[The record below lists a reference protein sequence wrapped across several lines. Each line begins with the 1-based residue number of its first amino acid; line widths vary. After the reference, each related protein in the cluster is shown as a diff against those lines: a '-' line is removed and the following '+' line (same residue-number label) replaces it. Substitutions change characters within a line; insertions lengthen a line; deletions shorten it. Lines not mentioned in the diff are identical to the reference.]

1 MTSERRATPSR
12 VLDILLLGANYGL
25 LPAVRCALAGHRV
38 TVVCRPDE
46 QAALASQGVDLDIGR
61 RDGRPGKHIGL
72 PAAPGRAKARD
83 CLGLLDPAAAEPSDF
98 DLVILAMAEPQYAV
112 PELASLVARIGAAD
126 CPVISMMNMVPSS
139 YLRRLGGINVERLDH
154 VYASAAVWKTLD
166 PRRITAASPD
176 AQAIRLDPTRP
187 GRLTVTLA
195 SNFKIAPFAEAKD
208 QRLLTQLCQDIIC
221 AQDGGV
227 APPMRLIPYDRLFVP
242 LAKWPMLIAGNY
254 RCRRVDGT
262 LTTIAAAVHADL
274 AETQRIYEWVANM
287 LLRAGAAPEDMVPF
301 AKYATAAQSLR
312 LPSSVARG
320 LAAGAVAV
328 ERVDRLV
335 AEVAAQQG
343 DYLPELARIVASV
356 DHALD
361 ENRQAAARTK
371 SAEGIRK

>member
-1 MTSERRATPSR
+1 
-12 VLDILLLGANYGL
+12 
-25 LPAVRCALAGHRV
+25 
-38 TVVCRPDE
+38 
-46 QAALASQGVDLDIGR
+46 
-61 RDGRPGKHIGL
+61 
-72 PAAPGRAKARD
+72 
-83 CLGLLDPAAAEPSDF
+83 
-98 DLVILAMAEPQYAV
+98 
-112 PELASLVARIGAAD
+112 
-126 CPVISMMNMVPSS
+126 
-139 YLRRLGGINVERLDH
+139 
-154 VYASAAVWKTLD
+154 
-166 PRRITAASPD
+166 
-176 AQAIRLDPTRP
+176 
-187 GRLTVTLA
+187 
-195 SNFKIAPFAEAKD
+195 
-208 QRLLTQLCQDIIC
+208 
-221 AQDGGV
+221 
-227 APPMRLIPYDRLFVP
+227 
-242 LAKWPMLIAGNY
+242 MLIAGNY

-287 LLRAGAAPEDMVPF
+287 LLRAGAAPEDLVPF